1 MWFYLKPVVNSALV
15 LMLIASVQATELVH
29 RFENP
34 SFGGNPNNGVFLL
47 NQADQ
52 QNKFK
57 DSSAPSREQKSELE
71 RFKDRLQQ
79 SILNK
84 IAQNATADLFDD
96 NGNIVLGSYLSF
108 DLDGDGTGD
117 FSIAVDAVPG
127 ADGNV
132 SIYISDGISETI
144 LTIPATT
151 L

>member
-1 MWFYLKPVVNSALV
+1 MRFYLKPIANSV
-15 LMLIASVQATELVH
+15 LMLALISSVQATELVH

-34 SFGGNPNNGVFLL
+34 SFGGNPNNGTFLL

-57 DSSAPSREQKSELE
+57 DPSAKSQQQKSELE
-71 RFKDRLQQ
+71 KFKDKLQQ

-84 IAQNATADLFDD
+84 IAQNTTADLFDD
-96 NGNIVLGSYLSF
+96 NGNIVLGSDLSF
-108 DLDGDGTGD
+108 DLDGDGTSN

-132 SIYISDGISETI
+132 SINISDGISETI
-144 LTIPATT
+144 LTIPAAT